1 MTKNYIQELY
11 VWFHL
16 LDIYSV
22 RTLKL
27 PLNRSANGIKTKDL
41 RDWENIPPIVC
52 VTLEVPRERLQVFTG
67 GDGIKVGT
75 PPVHCLVQ
83 GSSNGRP
90 WQNIFGAV
98 QIGFGKVE
106 SRGTPFSASFEVGIS
121 DRLAWSGTSPLLV
134 SFYAPTWMLLLQP
147 RTASVEFGI
156 QSTPQSTR
164 AFIDTLGF
172 QLTVYQ
178 TTLSDAEHVYISKNF
193 PNQSATISICSFP
206 ACDATPPN
214 SKDLTADTTITA
226 SVDSSTTKVASLAGR
241 VDILSSHCKTALRA
255 GGHVSST
262 SKTPFNFVIT
272 LQPGPSFEVDFPVAL
287 LESSLKTKIARKSS
301 YVELI
306 SKVADGA
313 DWPSLRSFM
322 YPVFLDSEIVT
333 AWNMPYLNLQSL
345 PILDTRQQARLDW
358 LTTHTS
364 MMFST
369 RERSLRNN
377 PSQQAHVE
385 ERTRVEF
392 KDSLFSLFMHYSGLQ
407 GQRAEV
413 FGINC
418 PTDGGVHILLFVSS
432 LRLDLS
438 NRTVVL
444 DAAALP
450 LYDAL
455 MPRIAS
461 FLQTLTSKGGLCQI
475 YATEAE
481 MRLWKQVLPAFVE
494 RCRVWSHKS
503 NCWYLTEQRVPLA
516 VEKGR
521 RLLCSC
527 GDGILPANF
536 VRNVLEWN
544 KVAKYAVRA
553 AISPCFSAAMF
564 ESGYDHE
571 KLDQERRDNKVKAC
585 ISCGREK
592 AMDGSDLLNC
602 GRCHLAKYCSRECQ
616 RADWK
621 THKNACKGT

>member
-1 MTKNYIQELY
+1 
-11 VWFHL
+11 V
-16 LDIYSV
+16 
-22 RTLKL
+22 
-27 PLNRSANGIKTKDL
+27 
-41 RDWENIPPIVC
+41 PPVVC
-52 VTLEVPRERLQVFTG
+52 VTLEVPRERLQVFAG
-67 GDGIKVGT
+67 GVVIKVGT

-106 SRGTPFSASFEVGIS
+106 SRGTPFSASFEVGVS
-121 DRLAWSGTSPLLV
+121 EDRLAWSGTSPLLV

-164 AFIDTLGF
+164 AFIDSLGL

-178 TTLSDAEHVYISKNF
+178 TTLSDVEHVYISKNL
-193 PNQSATISICSFP
+193 PNQSATISISSFP
-206 ACDATPPN
+206 ACDAAPPN
-214 SKDLTADTTITA
+214 SKDSTATTTITA
-226 SVDSSTTKVASLAGR
+226 SVDSSTAKVASLAGR
-241 VDILSSHCKTALRA
+241 VDILPDDFKIALRA
-255 GGHVSST
+255 GGQVSST
-262 SKTPFNFVIT
+262 STTPFTFVVIV
-272 LQPGPSFEVDFPVAL
+272 QPGPNFAVDFPVAV
-287 LESSLKTKIARKSS
+287 LESSLKTKVARKSS
-301 YVELI
+301 YVGLI
-306 SKVADGA
+306 VKVADDA
-313 DWPSLRSFM
+313 DWPSFRSFM

-333 AWNMPYLNLQSL
+333 TWNMPYLNLQSL
-345 PILDTRQQARLDW
+345 PILDTRQQASLDW

-364 MMFST
+364 MMFSA
-369 RERSLRNN
+369 RERSLRDN
-377 PSQQAHVE
+377 PSQQAPLG
-385 ERTRVEF
+385 ERNRVEF

-407 GQRAEV
+407 GRHAHI

-418 PTDGGVHILLFVSS
+418 PTDGGVHILFFVSS

-461 FLQTLTSKGGLCQI
+461 FLQTLTNNGDLCQI
-475 YATEAE
+475 CATEAE
-481 MRLWKQVLPAFVE
+481 MRVWKQVLPAFVE
-494 RCRVWSHKS
+494 RCRTWSHKS
-503 NCWYLTEQRVPLA
+503 SCQYLIERRVPLG
-516 VEKGR
+516 VEKGQ

-527 GDGILPANF
+527 GEGIMPADF
-536 VRNVLEWN
+536 VTNVPQWN

-564 ESGYDHE
+564 ESGYDYE
-571 KLDQERRDNKVKAC
+571 EFDQERRDNKAKAC

-592 AMDGSDLLNC
+592 AVDGSCLLNC
-602 GRCHLAKYCSRECQ
+602 GRCHLAKYCSQECQ

-621 THKNACKGT
+621 THKNACKTTQKGGM